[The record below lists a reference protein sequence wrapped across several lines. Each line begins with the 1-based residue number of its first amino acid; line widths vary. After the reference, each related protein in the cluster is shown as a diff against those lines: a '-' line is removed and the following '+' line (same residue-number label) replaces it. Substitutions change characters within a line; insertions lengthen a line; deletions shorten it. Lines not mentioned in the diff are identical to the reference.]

1 MEMSGNSRFNGEDHA
16 LEISR
21 NPCKEAIG
29 NENVSLSLCICWG
42 LCLFLQVCSIVIQ
55 FRRVENGWQP
65 NQTDMSVVEQLK
77 APLGVEE
84 KIAKDITQ

>member
-1 MEMSGNSRFNGEDHA
+1 MEMSGNSRFNEEDHA

-42 LCLFLQVCSIVIQ
+42 LCLFLQVCSIVI
-55 FRRVENGWQP
+55 
-65 NQTDMSVVEQLK
+65 
-77 APLGVEE
+77 
-84 KIAKDITQ
+84 